1 MSEVTVVIPNY
12 KGKQYL
18 CACVQSLYESTDLDL
33 DVLIVDNASNDGSV
47 EEVKKAYPKVRF
59 VMLDQNYGFCKAV
72 NIGIQKSDT
81 PFVFLLNNDTLVCK
95 GAVEALLSAVRQ
107 DERIFSVESKMLQ
120 YQDHSRLDSAGTYY
134 NALGWAFAR
143 GKDKPACRYQKK
155 EDTFAACG
163 GAAIYRKKVFE
174 EIGYFDERHF
184 AYLEDVDLGYRAKIF
199 GWRNVYEPR
208 ARIIHVGSAS
218 SGSRYNEFKIRLSA
232 RNNLYMI
239 YKNMPAL
246 QIVLNLPFL
255 LVGFL
260 IKYLFFL
267 KKGMGNIYLK
277 GLKEAFSLMKKKKK
291 VLYKTERFW
300 NYLKIQMDLWIN
312 ILRLI

>member
-12 KGKQYL
+12 KGKRYL
-18 CACVQSLYESTDLDL
+18 YSCIRSLYENTSLDL

-47 EEVKKAYPKVRF
+47 EEVKQAYPKVRF
-59 VMLDQNYGFCKAV
+59 VMLDKNYGFCKAV
-72 NIGIQKSDT
+72 NVGIQKAVT

-95 GAVEALLSAVRQ
+95 GAVEALLSTIRQ
-107 DERIFSVESKMLQ
+107 DERIFSVESKMIQ

-134 NALGWAFAR
+134 NAFGWAFAR
-143 GKDKPACRYQKK
+143 GKDKPAFCYPKR
-155 EDTFAACG
+155 ENTFAACG
-163 GAAIYRKKVFE
+163 GASIYRKKVFE
-174 EIGYFDERHF
+174 EIGYFDEQHF

-199 GWRNVYEPR
+199 GWRNVYEPG

-239 YKNMPAL
+239 YKNMPFL
-246 QIVLNLPFL
+246 QILLNLPFL

-267 KKGMGNIYLK
+267 QKGMGSVYLK
-277 GLKEAFSLMKKKKK
+277 GLKEAFPLMEKKRK
-291 VLYKTERFW
+291 VLYQKKRVW
-300 NYLKIQMDLWIN
+300 NYLKIQIDLWVN
-312 ILRLI
+312 ILRII